1 MSVTALRLHLPVVRA
16 RDPLAAV
23 WRELEALRNRV
34 ATLEGEAAT
43 RRVRRAL
50 PQAEL
55 QEVTMADRIRMRDI
69 ARAVAQEN
77 EITLD
82 DILGTSRQRAVAWPR
97 QTVMLL
103 ASEAGFSN
111 PQIGRFLRRDHTTVL
126 SGVRA
131 ARARRNAQGGHDG
144 N

>member
-1 MSVTALRLHLPVVRA
+1 MTVAALHRLPLVRS
-16 RDPLAAV
+16 RDPMEPI
-23 WRELEALRNRV
+23 WRELEVLRNRL
-34 ATLEGEAAT
+34 AKLEAEAAT

-50 PQAEL
+50 PEAEL

-69 ARAVAQEN
+69 AQAVAQEN
-77 EITLD
+77 EITLA
-82 DILGTSRQRAVAWPR
+82 DILGQSRQRASAWPR

-111 PQIGRFLRRDHTTVL
+111 PQIGRFLARDHTTVL
-126 SGVRA
+126 SGIRA
-131 ARARRNAQGGHDG
+131 ARARRDAMGGSNG

>member
-1 MSVTALRLHLPVVRA
+1 MDALQRLPLVRV
-16 RDPLAAV
+16 RDPMQAV
-23 WRELEALRNRV
+23 LRELELLRSRL
-34 ATLEGEAAT
+34 AKLEDEAAT

-50 PQAEL
+50 PKAEL

-69 ARAVAQEN
+69 ARAVAQQN

-82 DILGTSRQRAVAWPR
+82 DILGASRQRAFAWPR

-111 PQIGRFLRRDHTTVL
+111 PQIGRFLGRDHTTVL

-131 ARARRNAQGGHDG
+131 ARARRDAQGGVANG